1 MSVAAEDPVCSKTLC
16 DLTHHVGG
24 KHSEGVVEQEP
35 LAYNCAKE
43 VRAEICPRHMPKQEV
58 RTRATLNKGVT

>member
-43 VRAEICPRHMPKQEV
+43 SCVKKSALGTCQSESTHV
-58 RTRATLNKGVT
+58 LL